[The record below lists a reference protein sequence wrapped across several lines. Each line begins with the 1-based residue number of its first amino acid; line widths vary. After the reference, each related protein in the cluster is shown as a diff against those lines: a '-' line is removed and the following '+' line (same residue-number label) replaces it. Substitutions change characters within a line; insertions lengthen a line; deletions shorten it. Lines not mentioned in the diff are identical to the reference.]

1 MAIDYGI
8 TARELVKELGGD
20 DNIIN
25 VTHCATRLRFI
36 LKDTEKVNSD
46 KVRRIPGVITTVIA
60 GGQYQVVIGNHVKD
74 AYEKVLELVNIKE
87 GTVESSGQKVGIVS
101 RIIDVISSIF
111 APFLYTLAA
120 CGILQGILGVL
131 IATGLIH
138 ADMGTYKVLNF
149 ISWTAFTFL
158 PVLLYTLAAC
168 GILQGILGVL
178 IATGLIHADMG
189 TYKVLN
195 FISWT
200 AFTFLPVLI
209 AITASKKFKVN
220 EFIAV
225 VIACALVSPDYISM
239 VNSGEALSFLG
250 INIQMLSYTSSVI
263 SIILAIWMASYVEQF
278 FTKILPTVIRNL
290 FTPMF
295 TIAIMVPLTLLVFGP
310 FGSTVGGAIGGAY
323 NFLYNLS
330 PIAAGVIVGGVWQVL
345 VIFGVH
351 WGVFGPF
358 GSTVGGAIGGA
369 YNFLYNLSPIAA
381 GVIVGGVWQVLVIFG
396 VHWGITPVTVGNYA
410 TLGYDTFT
418 GLQASAVFGQAG
430 ATLGVFLK
438 AKDKEMKQ
446 VSLPA
451 AITAI
456 FGITEPA
463 MYGVNLRLKKPMICG
478 CIAGAIGGGIAGA
491 FNAYSWAYNM
501 PGIAT
506 IPAFFKEGYMSNFI
520 GYIISI
526 IVSFVIGVILTVVI
540 GFKEDQAEE
549 TKETDTQA
557 FEADVKTSSNKV
569 TLSGVV
575 KGKAVSLTSVSDEV
589 FASEAMGKGVGIMPS
604 EGKLYAPCDGTV
616 EALFPTHHAIGLTSK
631 DGVEVLL
638 HIGVNTVSMEGK
650 GFEAHVTQGKK
661 IKKGDLLITFS
672 MDAIK
677 AAGYDTTVMMVVTN
691 TECYSEVVAHP
702 GPQNDLDQTLL
713 EIVK

>member
-36 LKDTEKVNSD
+36 LKDTQNINSD

-74 AYEKVLELVNIKE
+74 AYEKVLALVNIQE
-87 GTVESSGQKVGIVS
+87 GVTESSGQKVGIFSKV
-101 RIIDVISSIF
+101 IDVISSIF

-131 IATGLIH
+131 IATGL
-138 ADMGTYKVLNF
+138 VN
-149 ISWTAFTFL
+149 S
-158 PVLLYTLAAC
+158 
-168 GILQGILGVL
+168 
-178 IATGLIHADMG
+178 DMG

-225 VIACALVSPDYISM
+225 VIACALVSPDYIGM

-250 INIQMLSYTSSVI
+250 MNIQMLSYTSSVI
-263 SIILAIWMASYVEQF
+263 PIILAIWIASYVEKF
-278 FTKILPTVIRNL
+278 FSKVLPTVIRNL

-295 TIAIMVPLTLLVFGP
+295 TISIMVPLTLLVFGP
-310 FGSTVGGAIGGAY
+310 FGSTIGGAIGDAY

-330 PIAAGVIVGGVWQVL
+330 PIVAGVIVGG
-345 VIFGVH
+345 F
-351 WGVFGPF
+351 
-358 GSTVGGAIGGA
+358 
-369 YNFLYNLSPIAA
+369 
-381 GVIVGGVWQVLVIFG
+381 WQVLVIFG

-410 TLGYDTFT
+410 NLGYDTFT

-438 AKDKEMKQ
+438 TKDKEMKQ

-506 IPAFFKEGYMSNFI
+506 IPAFFREGYMSNFI

-526 IVSFVIGVILTVVI
+526 IVSFVIGAILTMII
-540 GFKEDQAEE
+540 GFKEDPTEDTQVTPTVELDQIEIPE
-549 TKETDTQA
+549 TKVSETNTTTMHD
-557 FEADVKTSSNKV
+557 KTV
-569 TLSGVV
+569 LSGAV
-575 KGKAVSLTSVSDEV
+575 KGEAVILTSVSDEA
-589 FASEAMGKGVGIMPS
+589 FASEAMGKGIGIIPS

-616 EALFPTHHAIGLTSK
+616 EVLFPTHHALGLTSTE
-631 DGVEVLL
+631 GVEVLL
-638 HIGVNTVSMEGK
+638 HIGVDTVNMQGK
-650 GFEAHVTQGKK
+650 GFESHVTQGQKV
-661 IKKGDLLITFS
+661 KKGDLLITFS
-672 MDAIK
+672 INEIK
-677 AAGYDTTVMMVVTN
+677 ASGYDTTVMMVVTN
-691 TECYSEVVAHP
+691 TECYSDVVAYP
-702 GPQNDLDQTLL
+702 GRQNDLTQTLL

>member
-46 KVRRIPGVITTVIA
+46 KVRRIPGIITTVIA

-74 AYEKVLELVNIKE
+74 AYEKVLGLVNIKE
-87 GTVESSGQKVGIVS
+87 GTIESSGQKVGIVS

-111 APFLYTLAA
+111 APF
-120 CGILQGILGVL
+120 
-131 IATGLIH
+131 
-138 ADMGTYKVLNF
+138 
-149 ISWTAFTFL
+149 
-158 PVLLYTLAAC
+158 LYTLAAC

-225 VIACALVSPDYISM
+225 VIACALVSPDYINM
-239 VNSGEALSFLG
+239 VNSGEILSFLG
-250 INIQMLSYTSSVI
+250 LNIQMLSYTSSVI
-263 SIILAIWMASYVEQF
+263 PIILAIWMASYVERF

-295 TIAIMVPLTLLVFGP
+295 TIGIMVPLTLLVFGP

-330 PIAAGVIVGGVWQVL
+330 PIAAGVIVGGL
-345 VIFGVH
+345 
-351 WGVFGPF
+351 
-358 GSTVGGAIGGA
+358 
-369 YNFLYNLSPIAA
+369 
-381 GVIVGGVWQVLVIFG
+381 WQVLVIFG

-520 GYIISI
+520 GYVISI
-526 IVSFVIGVILTVVI
+526 LVSFVIGVILTVVI
-540 GFKEDQAEE
+540 GFKEDQTEE
-549 TKETDTQA
+549 TKEPDTKA
-557 FEADVKTSSNKV
+557 FETDVTTSSRKM
-569 TLSGVV
+569 TLSGAV
-575 KGKAVSLTSVSDEV
+575 KGEAVSLNSVSDEV
-589 FASEAMGKGVGIMPS
+589 FASEAMGKGVGIIPS

-638 HIGVNTVSMEGK
+638 HIGVNTVSMGGK

-677 AAGYDTTVMMVVTN
+677 EAGYDTTVMMIVTN
-691 TECYSEVVAHP
+691 TECYSDIVAYP
-702 GPQNDLDQTLL
+702 GSQNDLDQVVL

>member
-87 GTVESSGQKVGIVS
+87 GTVESSEQKVGIVS

-111 APFLYTLAA
+111 APF
-120 CGILQGILGVL
+120 
-131 IATGLIH
+131 
-138 ADMGTYKVLNF
+138 
-149 ISWTAFTFL
+149 
-158 PVLLYTLAAC
+158 LYTLAAC

-263 SIILAIWMASYVEQF
+263 PIILAIWMASYVEQF

-330 PIAAGVIVGGVWQVL
+330 PIAAGVIVGGLRQVL
-345 VIFGVH
+345 VIFWV
-351 WGVFGPF
+351 
-358 GSTVGGAIGGA
+358 
-369 YNFLYNLSPIAA
+369 
-381 GVIVGGVWQVLVIFG
+381 Q
-396 VHWGITPVTVGNYA
+396 WGITPVTVGNYA

-589 FASEAMGKGVGIMPS
+589 MGKGVGIMPS

-650 GFEAHVTQGKK
+650 GFEAHVTQG
-661 IKKGDLLITFS
+661 
-672 MDAIK
+672 
-677 AAGYDTTVMMVVTN
+677 
-691 TECYSEVVAHP
+691 E
-702 GPQNDLDQTLL
+702 
-713 EIVK
+713 

>member
-87 GTVESSGQKVGIVS
+87 GTVESSEQKVGIVS

-111 APFLYTLAA
+111 APF
-120 CGILQGILGVL
+120 
-131 IATGLIH
+131 
-138 ADMGTYKVLNF
+138 
-149 ISWTAFTFL
+149 
-158 PVLLYTLAAC
+158 LYTLAAC

-263 SIILAIWMASYVEQF
+263 PIILAIWMASYVEQF

-330 PIAAGVIVGGVWQVL
+330 PIAAGIIVGGL
-345 VIFGVH
+345 
-351 WGVFGPF
+351 
-358 GSTVGGAIGGA
+358 
-369 YNFLYNLSPIAA
+369 
-381 GVIVGGVWQVLVIFG
+381 WQVLVIFG

-691 TECYSEVVAHP
+691 TECYSEVVAHL